1 MSYNKLVRDKIPEII
16 EAENKKPI
24 FRTLDDEEYIVELE
38 RKLYEE
44 TNEYLE
50 SESIEE
56 LADILEIVYS
66 LCEANGQSIHELEK
80 ICNAKRENRGG
91 FSKRIFLIDEK
102 SEESEQA
109 EIDNLLKE
117 NRELKA
123 TIQKLKLKIEIYENN
138 PQSLKLYADKTWDKE
153 KYYDII
159 GDLFV
164 NGYIN
169 EEEAEQMYDL
179 AERYTLL
186 ENPSAYEENELKKGY
201 WIWDEK
207 YRICNQIKS
216 ISINPEIETTIEFE
230 FPIIDKN
237 GNKHL
242 IDAFEAGRYFPIS
255 KWLRYRFKLDLLDW
269 IDNSN

>member
-16 EAENKKPI
+16 EAEGKKPI

-44 TNEYLE
+44 ANEYLE

-56 LADILEIVYS
+56 LADILEVVYS

-80 ICNAKRENRGG
+80 ICNAKRKKRGG

-123 TIQKLKLKIEIYENN
+123 TIQKLKLKTAIYEKN
-138 PQSLKLYADKTWDKE
+138 PLYLKLYADKTWDKE

-159 GDLFV
+159 TDLFC
-164 NGYIN
+164 NGHLN

-179 AERYTLL
+179 AEKYTIL
-186 ENPSAYEENELKKGY
+186 ENPSAYEVQELKKGY

-207 YRICNQIKS
+207 YQMCNKIKK
-216 ISINPEIETTIEFE
+216 ISKDDAGETEIDFE
-230 FPIIDKN
+230 FSIIDEYDN
-237 GNKHL
+237 EYYT
-242 IDAFEAGRYFPIS
+242 DVFEPGRYFPVG
-255 KWLRYRFKLDLLDW
+255 KWLRHKIKIDFRDW
-269 IDNSN
+269 FNK

>member
-1 MSYNKLVRDKIPEII
+1 MEQ
-16 EAENKKPI
+16 ENKI
-24 FRTLDDEEYIVELE
+24 
-38 RKLYEE
+38 
-44 TNEYLE
+44 N
-50 SESIEE
+50 S
-56 LADILEIVYS
+56 
-66 LCEANGQSIHELEK
+66 N
-80 ICNAKRENRGG
+80 
-91 FSKRIFLIDEK
+91 EK
-102 SEESEQA
+102 SLQT
-109 EIDNLLKE
+109 EIDNLKVENANLLKE

-230 FPIIDKN
+230 FPIIDKDE
-237 GNKHL
+237 NKRL

-269 IDNSN
+269 IDNLD